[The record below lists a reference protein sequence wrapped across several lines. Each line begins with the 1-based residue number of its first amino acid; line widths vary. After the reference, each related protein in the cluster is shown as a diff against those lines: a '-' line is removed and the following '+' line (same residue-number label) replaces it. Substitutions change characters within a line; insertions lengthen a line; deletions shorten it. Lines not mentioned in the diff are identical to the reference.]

1 MSSHTTLV
9 DDSDTDSIQY
19 SDTHSWSAY
28 TGTSL
33 DQVVEGSIHNSTL
46 HVATASGSSI
56 TFSFNGIS
64 VAVFGSVWPPAATYV
79 PLTTS
84 EYTLFRL
91 NPRTN
96 VSTGSF
102 LAPNLTIPKNNLNF
116 YSSGNIPYDA
126 YVLTINVTQTSIDS
140 PYYLDYIAVEAPGPA
155 PSITSMQATRS
166 SATTGVTSTPSASH
180 GPVLPVGAII
190 GIAIG
195 SVCAIALALALVVF
209 VCMRRRPPPSEFN
222 YGSVGQRGT
231 SAPPRVLWGAT
242 FKAHNTDGVAQD
254 LPSPVIPYVVGATR
268 SQVGCDASFSAFAT
282 DLATSPFDASNI
294 ARGSIDHLVCVPASM
309 VDPSVRVSGD
319 GANDG
324 HAVDEEPPPAYTPS

>member
-56 TFSFNGIS
+56 TFSRSFNGIS

-96 VSTGSF
+96 VSAGSF
-102 LAPNLTIPKNNLNF
+102 LAPNLTIPKNNFNF

-126 YVLTINVTQTSIDS
+126 YLLTINVTQTSIDS

-155 PSITSMQATRS
+155 PSTTSMKTARS

-222 YGSVGQRGT
+222 YGSVGQR
-231 SAPPRVLWGAT
+231 
-242 FKAHNTDGVAQD
+242 D

-268 SQVGCDASFSAFAT
+268 SQVGCDASFSAFAVDT
-282 DLATSPFDASNI
+282 ATSPFGASNI
-294 ARGSIDHLVCVPASM
+294 ARGSMDHLACGPASM
-309 VDPSVRVSGD
+309 VDPSVPISGD
-319 GANDG
+319 GASDE